1 MSKPLQ
7 GILVV
12 ALEQAVAAPIC
23 TSRLADA
30 GARVIKIEREEGDF
44 ARAYDSVVDGE
55 SAYFVWI
62 NRGKESICLDIKDAD
77 DFKILNAML
86 LQADVFIQNLSP
98 GAAERAGLGSET
110 LRANNERL
118 ITVDISGYGESGP
131 YRDMRAYDMLV
142 QCESGLASITGSPV
156 EPGRVGISICDIACG
171 LSAHAAILE
180 ALIQRGRTG
189 TGASLRVSLFDSIAE
204 WMTVPLL
211 YQEYTGQAPAR
222 VGIAHPSIAP
232 YEVYTTSDNNNI
244 VIAIQNNREWKRFCE
259 GVLRRPEL
267 GTHDAY
273 KDNESRCTNRAAMNE
288 NITDVIS
295 SHSEEEIRE
304 RLLASRIA
312 FASLND
318 LRALSEHPQLR
329 RCDAATASGTAH
341 LVAPA
346 AQQTGVEFVA
356 AAIPALDEHGTAIR
370 AEFGSSE

>member
-12 ALEQAVAAPIC
+12 AVEQAVAAPIC

-62 NRGKESICLDIKDAD
+62 NRGKESICLDIKSPD
-77 DFKILNAML
+77 DFKILSAML

-110 LRANNERL
+110 LRAKNDRL

-189 TGASLRVSLFDSIAE
+189 SGASLRVSLFDSIAE

-211 YQEYTGQAPAR
+211 YQEYTGKAPAR

-232 YEVYTTSDNNNI
+232 YEVYTTSDDNNI
-244 VIAIQNNREWKRFCE
+244 VIAIQNNREWKRFCD
-259 GVLRRPEL
+259 GVLKRPEL
-267 GTHDAY
+267 GTHDDY
-273 KDNESRCTNRAAMNE
+273 KNNELRCANRAAMNRE
-288 NITDVIS
+288 IDAVVS
-295 SHSEEEIRE
+295 SNSEEEIRG
-304 RLLASRIA
+304 RLLSSKIA

-329 RCDAATASGTAH
+329 RCDADTASGTAH

-346 AQQTGVEFVA
+346 VQQTGSEFVA
-356 AAIPALDEHGTAIR
+356 APIPALDEHGAAIR
-370 AEFGSSE
+370 DEFGPSE